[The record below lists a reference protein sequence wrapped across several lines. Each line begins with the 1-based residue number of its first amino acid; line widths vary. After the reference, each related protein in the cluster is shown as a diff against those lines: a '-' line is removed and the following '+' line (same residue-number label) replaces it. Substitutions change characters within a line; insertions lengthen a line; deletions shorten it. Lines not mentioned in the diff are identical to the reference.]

1 MNFTKIVTLAALS
14 LSVAFGSAQAQGKKD
29 PRQSNIEQ
37 RQAFFKLLGLY
48 YGPLSAMNK
57 GDMPYDAAA
66 ANDRRLR
73 TWTLLVQL
81 DQAPL
86 WMSGADRSFAETSL
100 TLPKAFEDAGAIDKG
115 LSGLA
120 TAVAALA
127 PVAGDGL
134 ESDEGRVRA
143 SRRHL
148 QRLPRRLPF
157 QGIRCLARPANIAD
171 RADSPTRTAPAAP
184 GVPRLAASRRHA
196 ADGCLC

>member
-66 ANDRRLR
+66 ANAAAANLA
-73 TWTLLVQL
+73 LLVQL

-134 ESDEGRVRA
+134 EPMKA
-143 SRRHL
+143 A
-148 QRLPRRLPF
+148 F
-157 QGIRCLARPANIAD
+157 
-171 RADSPTRTAPAAP
+171 APVGGTCKDCHDAY
-184 GVPRLAASRRHA
+184 RFKE
-196 ADGCLC
+196 